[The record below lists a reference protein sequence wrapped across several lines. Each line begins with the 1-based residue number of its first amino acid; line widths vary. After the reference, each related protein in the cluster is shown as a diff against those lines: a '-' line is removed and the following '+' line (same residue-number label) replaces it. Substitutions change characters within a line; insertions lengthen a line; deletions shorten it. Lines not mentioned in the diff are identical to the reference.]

1 MIRNLLL
8 LVIAFGALPLQAI
21 EVKDLYQYRQ
31 PVEDK
36 TRTSRATA
44 SQNALLN
51 VLVKVTGDANAA
63 ENSKVRAALP
73 DIASYM
79 TKYEYAD
86 NKGESY
92 LQVEFDGNKVNALVR
107 DAGLPLW
114 GNRRPLVAIWLAIE
128 DGWRRELMTAD
139 SYPQIQ
145 EQIAERASRRGVPV
159 VTPLFDL
166 EDHQHVTV
174 ADVWGN
180 FSDSLDIASER
191 YMAERVVSARLYKDE
206 NTDGWALEWRF
217 TNEDQFEG
225 VKHQGEQ
232 QEVVGDMIDALAS
245 ALASEYAID
254 ASSSYEAQ
262 QQTLKLYNTQN
273 FVDIEYAVR
282 RLKSLSVVTDA
293 AVTHISQELVE
304 IRISHT
310 GGVEDLK
317 KALTLDSYFS
327 DYRDPQKFY
336 YSNSND
342 ALEYA
347 WQ

>member
-8 LVIAFGALPLQAI
+8 LLIVLGAWPLQAI
-21 EVKDLYQYRQ
+21 EVKGLYQYRQ

-36 TRTSRATA
+36 TRASRATA

-51 VLVKVTGDANAA
+51 VIVKVTGDAGAA
-63 ENSKVRAALP
+63 DNSTVRTALP
-73 DIASYM
+73 DIANYM

-86 NKGESY
+86 DKGQTY
-92 LQVEFDGNKVNALVR
+92 LRVQFDGNKVNALVR

-114 GNRRPLVAIWLAIE
+114 GNRRPLVVIWLAIE
-128 DGWRRELMTAD
+128 DGWRREFMTAD

-145 EQIAERASRRGVPV
+145 ALLADRASRRGLPV
-159 VTPLFDL
+159 VTPLLDL

-180 FSDSLDIASER
+180 FSDSLDIASKR
-191 YMAERVVSARLYKDE
+191 YMAERVVSARLYKDDNSDAWE
-206 NTDGWALEWRF
+206 LEWRF
-217 TNEDQFEG
+217 TNEDQFEAI
-225 VKHQGEQ
+225 KHKGDQ
-232 QEVVGDMIDALAS
+232 QQVVVDMVDALAS

-262 QQTLKLYNTQN
+262 QQTLKLYNTLT
-273 FVDIEYAVR
+273 FVDIEYALR
-282 RLKSLSVVTDA
+282 RLKSLSVVTDV
-293 AVTHISQELVE
+293 AVIHISQERVE

-342 ALEYA
+342 DLEYA